1 MIKLIQAACQW
12 GKKDYDGWVIGKAR
26 YCIRNR
32 AQPVAYES
40 VPRKSI
46 PGYVQLETV
55 AYSAG
60 GLPCQTLEICLVDT
74 GDSGPAG
81 HFKIPEAPRLSA
93 KTGSSDTQTDGA
105 PARAGLPPPLTMTFS
120 SKGLQQFLSVS
131 GDTNPI
137 HLGPG
142 AVIPGLWILGRLDEI
157 YGRLSPARTLSI
169 RFLSPVHT
177 DDFVRLM
184 QKGNRVTG
192 TVGNITCFT
201 MTIHTPD
208 QTIKRR

>member
-105 PARAGLPPPLTMTFS
+105 PARAGLPPPLTMTFLPRACS
-120 SKGLQQFLSVS
+120 NSCLFPETPTQF
-131 GDTNPI
+131 
-137 HLGPG
+137 
-142 AVIPGLWILGRLDEI
+142 ILGRVQSFPACGYSAGWMKSTADSA
-157 YGRLSPARTLSI
+157 LSEPFPYVS
-169 RFLSPVHT
+169 
-177 DDFVRLM
+177 
-184 QKGNRVTG
+184 
-192 TVGNITCFT
+192 
-201 MTIHTPD
+201 
-208 QTIKRR
+208 

>member
-93 KTGSSDTQTDGA
+93 KTGSSDTQTAGA
-105 PARAGLPPPLTMTFS
+105 PARADLPPPLTMTFS

-131 GDTNPI
+131 GDTKF
-137 HLGPG
+137 
-142 AVIPGLWILGRLDEI
+142 ILGRVQ
-157 YGRLSPARTLSI
+157 SFPACGYSAGWMKSTADSALPEPFPYVS
-169 RFLSPVHT
+169 
-177 DDFVRLM
+177 
-184 QKGNRVTG
+184 
-192 TVGNITCFT
+192 
-201 MTIHTPD
+201 
-208 QTIKRR
+208 